1 MKVIIKNLINRKFIT
16 KKNRKIYLTKKKNI
30 YANAIYIKL
39 LAIVILSIF
48 IFYNLLGKYNYCYK
62 CFEKQLKNIEPTCL
76 ACPNEYIFK
85 GLKIISTLDTLNEL
99 IDHKKS
105 ISRIGDG
112 EYEIIQGRSIHYQ
125 KKMQYFLTN

>member
-1 MKVIIKNLINRKFIT
+1 MKSNNKKQNRKFIT
-16 KKNRKIYLTKKKNI
+16 YLTKKNI

-85 GLKIISTLDTLNEL
+85 GLKIISTLDTLNE
-99 IDHKKS
+99 IINHKKS

-112 EYEIIQGRSIHYQ
+112 EYEIIQGRSIHFQ
-125 KKMQYFLTN
+125 KKNAILSNKLK